1 MTQQSPPPPYGAP
14 PQRNRGPLV
23 LVGVLAL
30 VLVAVLAV
38 GGVLL
43 VKRLN
48 GPDQDQV
55 AVAPGYKPPAPAP
68 ARKPAAPDAVEFRR
82 VLKAEAGGCASAS
95 PAPSG
100 STVCGLNGYKYVV
113 GKVELD
119 GNHVTAV
126 QAAQSTDALGWHVN
140 LTLDDQGAKLFA
152 TLTSDL
158 STKNPPLN
166 QLAIVVRGQVAAA
179 PTVMSPITGG
189 KLQITGNYTKDTAEE
204 LTKQI
209 TG

>member
-1 MTQQSPPPPYGAP
+1 MAQQSPPPPYGAP

-23 LVGVLAL
+23 LVGVLVLA
-30 VLVAVLAV
+30 LVAVLAV
-38 GGVLL
+38 GGILL
-43 VKRLN
+43 AKRLN
-48 GPDQDQV
+48 DPDRDQV
-55 AVAPGYKPPAPAP
+55 AAAPGYKPPSPAP
-68 ARKPAAPDAVEFRR
+68 ARKPASPDAVEFRR

-100 STVCGLNGYKYVV
+100 STVCGLNGDKYAV

-126 QAAQSTDALGWHVN
+126 QAAQSTDSLDWHVN
-140 LTLDDQGAKLFA
+140 LTLDNEGAKLFGR
-152 TLTSDL
+152 LTADL

-166 QLAIVVRGQVAAA
+166 QLAIVVRGQVVSA
-179 PTVMSPITGG
+179 PSVLSAIPGG
-189 KLQITGNYTKDTAEE
+189 KIEISGSYTKQSAED
-204 LTKQI
+204 LAKQI

>member
-48 GPDQDQV
+48 EGDPE
-55 AVAPGYKPPAPAP
+55 AAAPGYKPAAPPSAT
-68 ARKPAAPDAVEFRR
+68 KPASPDAVEFRR

-95 PAPSG
+95 PAASDP
-100 STVCGLNGYKYVV
+100 TVCGLDGYKYVL

-119 GNHVTAV
+119 GNHVAEV

-152 TLTSDL
+152 TLTTDL

-166 QLAIVVRGQVAAA
+166 QLAIVVRGKVAAA

-189 KLQITGNYTKDTAEE
+189 KLQITGNYTKDKAEE

>member
-1 MTQQSPPPPYGAP
+1 MYGVP

-23 LVGVLAL
+23 LVGVL
-30 VLVAVLAV
+30 VLVFIAALAV

-43 VKRLN
+43 FKRLN
-48 GPDQDQV
+48 ESDPE
-55 AVAPGYKPPAPAP
+55 AAAPGYKSAGPAPA
-68 ARKPAAPDAVEFRR
+68 KPAAPDAVEFRR
-82 VLKAEAGGCASAS
+82 VLKAEPGGCASAS
-95 PAPSG
+95 PAASSP
-100 STVCGLNGYKYVV
+100 TVCGLDGYNYVL

-119 GNHVTAV
+119 GSHVKEV

-140 LTLDDQGAKLFA
+140 LTLDDEGAKLFE
-152 TLTSDL
+152 TLTTDL

-179 PTVMSPITGG
+179 PAVQSAIPGG
-189 KLQITGNYTKDTAEE
+189 KLQITGKYTKQSAED
-204 LTKQI
+204 LAKQI